1 MKISVDARFVHLGS
15 NRGSPILSRCAVS
28 NRLLLLFNVRME
40 FSLKRV
46 NADKPHL
53 WKADIAASVDQ
64 FNQWFMKFAPDAF
77 RSTRVKTTK
86 QVKAALIA
94 TRDLRHID
102 CATLQASPSALPTL
116 RMCTAPPLAVDRLVG
131 LAGANK
137 SLIGSMEEG
146 KLAKRMDAE
155 LLSENLTRICKVLTK
170 LLDHDIFPWLDAAKE
185 PTEIERDRAS
195 TIVADRLCSAVANP
209 IVRNAQEQ
217 RQLAMIGKWLEK
229 RGYRKQSHPIGS
241 ALNEMAVGTYSFG
254 MNLAVGKTLSV
265 KIPIDVVIQ
274 PKKLRKNRLPI
285 LIEAKSAG
293 DFTNTNKRRKEE
305 ATKIRQLQ
313 STFGEDVCF
322 MLFLCGYFGS
332 DYLGYE
338 AAEGIDWV
346 WEHRI
351 DDLEK
356 LGL

>member
-1 MKISVDARFVHLGS
+1 MAKHPKPKVHG
-15 NRGSPILSRCAVS
+15 RTGKG
-28 NRLLLLFNVRME
+28 RMPPV
-40 FSLKRV
+40 KV

-64 FNQWFMKFAPDAF
+64 FNQWFMQFAPQAF
-77 RSTRVKTTK
+77 RSTRVTTTEH
-86 QVKAALIA
+86 VKSALIA
-94 TRDLRHID
+94 TADLRALD
-102 CATLQASPSALPTL
+102 AATLRDNPSALPTL
-116 RMCTAPPLAVDRLVG
+116 RMCTAPPLAVDRLIG
-131 LAGANK
+131 LASANK

-146 KLAKRMDAE
+146 KLAARMKED
-155 LLSENLTRICKVLTK
+155 LLEENLHKICRVLTK
-170 LLDHDIFPWLDAAKE
+170 LLDHDIFPWLDAGKD
-185 PTEIERDRAS
+185 PTDHERDRAS

-217 RQLAMIGKWLEK
+217 RQLALLGDWLNK
-229 RGYRKQSHPIGS
+229 RGYRKQPSSPGTP
-241 ALNEMAVGTYSFG
+241 LTDMAAGMYTFR
-254 MNLAVGKTLSV
+254 MNLGVGRIAKV
-265 KIPIDVVIQ
+265 NIPVDVVIQ
-274 PKKLRKNRLPI
+274 PKKLRKDRLPI

-305 ATKIRQLQ
+305 ATKVHQLQ
-313 STFGEDVCF
+313 ATFGKDVCF
-322 MLFLCGYFGS
+322 ILFLCGYFGS

-351 DDLEK
+351 DDLAK